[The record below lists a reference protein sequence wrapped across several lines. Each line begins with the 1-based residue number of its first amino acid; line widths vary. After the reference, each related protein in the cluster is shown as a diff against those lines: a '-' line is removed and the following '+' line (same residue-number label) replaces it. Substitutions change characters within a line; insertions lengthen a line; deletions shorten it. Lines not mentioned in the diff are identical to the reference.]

1 MKKLFVI
8 ILILASIVAW
18 GQQAKKVKLATAAV
32 IGTTAHAHYTQT
44 VSWAAPYTMQWILT
58 PAAASRTDST
68 VLIFEGSIDGTTWYK
83 TNLPGEPVVTAG
95 TNTSATYYACSSSL
109 NMKATSTAST
119 YVGASLFYTPS
130 FYLTPPYFRA
140 TVTHYE
146 PSGTTTQTTTVT
158 GYLYVKP

>member
-1 MKKLFVI
+1 MKKLFII
-8 ILILASIVAW
+8 ILVLASVVVR
-18 GQQAKKVKLATAAV
+18 GQQAKKVTMANAAV

-68 VLIFEGSIDGTTWYK
+68 IMIFEGSIDGTTWYK
-83 TNLPGEPVVTAG
+83 TDLPGTPVITAG
-95 TNTSATYYACSSSL
+95 TNTTATYYPDSQSVGV
-109 NMKATSTAST
+109 KATSTAST
-119 YVGASLFYTPS
+119 YVGASVFYTPT